1 MSQTPPPGH
10 PPPGYSPQGYAP
22 PLRPDEERTWSLLC
36 HLSYFVFGLIAP
48 LIIMLTLGN
57 RSPYVRHHAVEAL
70 NFHITVWIAGLVS
83 GFLILLVIGV
93 ILLPLVLITAAIFSI
108 IAAIQSYQGQLYRY
122 PLSIR
127 IIS

>member
-1 MSQTPPPGH
+1 M
-10 PPPGYSPQGYAP
+10 
-22 PLRPDEERTWSLLC
+22 LC
-36 HLSYFVFGLIAP
+36 HLSYFVLGLIAP

-57 RSPYVRHHAVEAL
+57 RSAFVRNQAVEAL

-83 GFLILLVIGV
+83 GFLILLVIG
-93 ILLPLVLITAAIFSI
+93 IFLLPIVLVTAAVFAI
-108 IAAIQSYQGQLYRY
+108 IAAIQSYQGQPYRY